1 MLGSVTTRVT
11 GNAIDSSRMALTIH
25 QYPIQQFYRKT
36 VVQYIGTTLES
47 VITGIRKN
55 SHFTLHNRV
64 FFEVGDN
71 FRFEGVEAKENRR
84 MFFDF
89 SFKVVP
95 LPGTPP
101 RPLDQSVPAP
111 NLPNYKLDS
120 TCSFEFGTKKHLLDG
135 ISRAVEGAVFSLVG
149 GAVARAFPVLM
160 EPRFIE
166 TVPGKINV
174 ISHFH
179 HQHQTMPHS
188 SSSLLPK
195 HSTKSTAWYT
205 VPSRMAWVWNST

>member
-1 MLGSVTTRVT
+1 
-11 GNAIDSSRMALTIH
+11 IALTIH
-25 QYPIQQFYRKT
+25 QYPIRQFYRKT

-55 SHFTLHNRV
+55 SHFTSHNRV

-111 NLPNYKLDS
+111 NLPNYELDS
-120 TCSFEFGTKKHLLDG
+120 TCSFEFGTNKHLLDG
-135 ISRAVEGAVFSLVG
+135 ISGAVVEGAVFGLVG
-149 GAVARAFPVLM
+149 GAVARAFPVLKG
-160 EPRFIE
+160 PTLIE
-166 TVPGKINV
+166 TDRSR

-179 HQHQTMPHS
+179 HQHPTMPHS

-205 VPSRMAWVWNST
+205 VPSRMGWVWNST

>member
-1 MLGSVTTRVT
+1 MDAGRTVGFILGTTTTGMLGSVTTR
-11 GNAIDSSRMALTIH
+11 
-25 QYPIQQFYRKT
+25 FYRKT

-55 SHFTLHNRV
+55 SHFTSHNRV

-111 NLPNYKLDS
+111 NLPNYELDS
-120 TCSFEFGTKKHLLDG
+120 TCSFEFGTNKHLLDG
-135 ISRAVEGAVFSLVG
+135 ISGAVVEGAVFGLVG
-149 GAVARAFPVLM
+149 GAVARAFPVLKG
-160 EPRFIE
+160 PTLIE
-166 TVPGKINV
+166 TVPGEVNV
-174 ISHFH
+174 I
-179 HQHQTMPHS
+179 
-188 SSSLLPK
+188 

-205 VPSRMAWVWNST
+205 VPSRMGWVWNST